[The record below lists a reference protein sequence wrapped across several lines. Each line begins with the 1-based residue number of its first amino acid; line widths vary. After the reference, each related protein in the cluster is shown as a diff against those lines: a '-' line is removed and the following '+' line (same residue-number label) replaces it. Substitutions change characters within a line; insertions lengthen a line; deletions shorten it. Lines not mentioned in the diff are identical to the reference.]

1 MFFLFCKFQPE
12 KIPLSI
18 PYFTPHIL
26 RHTFATMLYLSG
38 VDIMTAKEQLGHA
51 DIQTT
56 LNIYT
61 HLDSTYKEKKIQ
73 KLDVFLKEERAFF
86 S

>member
-1 MFFLFCKFQPE
+1 
-12 KIPLSI
+12 
-18 PYFTPHIL
+18 
-26 RHTFATMLYLSG
+26 MLYLSG
-38 VDIMTAKEQLGHA
+38 VNIMTAKEQLGHA